1 MNRLFEI
8 LLLLIEQKKMTAQQL
23 ADHFEVSKRTILRD
37 IDKLMTAGVP
47 VQSIQG
53 YDGGIT
59 IDESYQFPFN
69 HLNAEEKLFL
79 LVGLTALHSVHKPQ
93 EAASLLT
100 KLANFGT
107 TRIPYIDID
116 LSSWYGSSV
125 IPKIELIKQAL
136 AAKKQITF
144 TYFKEHLASSK
155 TVSPYQIVFR
165 WSSWYVRA
173 KSRQDDLVKLYKLN
187 RMEDVQITNEPIEA
201 LEVMSAEKL
210 TKDISYPQEK
220 NYELTAIFAVKQK
233 SRLIDEYGI
242 HSFSEIEG
250 SLHFTKWF
258 ANKEYLLTWLL
269 SFGPDVTVLKPWEI
283 KEELI
288 QRIHFMQLLYEHD
301 I

>member
-1 MNRLFEI
+1 MNRLFEL
-8 LLLLIEQKKMTAQQL
+8 LLLLIEHKKITAQQL

-37 IDKLMTAGVP
+37 IEKLMIAGVP

-53 YDGGIT
+53 YAGGIT
-59 IDESYQFPFN
+59 IDESYQFPFS

-79 LVGLTALHSVHKPQ
+79 LAGLTALQSVHKPQ

-100 KLANFGT
+100 KLANRGT
-107 TRIPYIDID
+107 TEIPYIDID
-116 LSSWYGSSV
+116 LSSWYGSS
-125 IPKIELIKQAL
+125 IRPKIELIKQAL
-136 AAKKQITF
+136 ATKKQITF

-165 WSSWYVRA
+165 WSSWYVKA

-187 RMEDVQITNEPIEA
+187 RMEDVQISNEPIEA
-201 LEVMSAEKL
+201 MEAISAEK
-210 TKDISYPQEK
+210 DFSYPEEK
-220 NYELTAIFAVKQK
+220 NYELTAVFAIKQK

-242 HSFSEIEG
+242 HSFSEIDG
-250 SLHFTKWF
+250 TLHFTKWF
-258 ANKEYLLTWLL
+258 ANKEYLLSWLL
-269 SFGPDVTVLKPWEI
+269 SFGPDVTILKPSEI

-288 QRIHFMQLLYEHD
+288 ERIHFMQLLYEHD